1 MNPTDSVI
9 YPEDIEKMREKLLEK
24 VRQRDDNAWIVV
36 DKVRGIIGE
45 RYIFNIHHSKGIEK
59 YVVEENP
66 FTGLGW
72 VYSGNQ

>member
-1 MNPTDSVI
+1 MDNLNCTI
-9 YPEDIEKMREKLLEK
+9 NPEDIEKMREKLLEK

-72 VYSGNQ
+72 VYSGSQ